1 MRLGRSVPAYVKKDE
16 PKVVSNELAD
26 VMTGRKGSE
35 QSRGGK
41 APNNSA
47 KRDQIDDNL
56 RRVYDDLLEDEVP
69 DRFEDLLRQLREQ
82 DQK

>member
-1 MRLGRSVPAYVKKDE
+1 MKKDE

-41 APNNSA
+41 APNNA
-47 KRDQIDDNL
+47 VKRDQIDDNL
-56 RRVYDDLLEDEVP
+56 RRVYDDLLEDDVP

-82 DQK
+82 DEK

>member
-1 MRLGRSVPAYVKKDE
+1 MGRSVPAYVKKDE

-26 VMTGRKGSE
+26 VMMGRKGSE
-35 QSRGGK
+35 QGRGEK
-41 APNNSA
+41 APNNAA

-56 RRVYDDLLEDEVP
+56 RRVYDDLLDDDVP

-82 DQK
+82 DEK